1 MTKSTTG
8 LRLKEKTKKRL
19 ETLGEVRDRSTS
31 YLMNAAI
38 EQYLDREEALEN
50 ERELIRSRWEKFE
63 LTGETVSHSDVKDW
77 AKNLKTKTT

>member
-63 LTGETVSHSDVKDW
+63 LTGEIVSHSDVKDW
-77 AKNLKTKTT
+77 VKNLKTKTT